1 MVGGFCTIIDAYC
14 TALMPN
20 HCDSE
25 LYDHG
30 VEHTMYKFCVIT
42 LLAFALVG
50 CGLTPEAKQRR
61 AANIQACRDSGGTAY
76 VSFNTLDK
84 CAMPNEQAR
93 LERLELACINS
104 GGTPKY
110 ANFGGYY
117 ENCRRPA
124 ASTASNSGSGSSG
137 FKPYCPPSKTPIY
150 GCPPPTQVIIV
161 D

>member
-50 CGLTPEAKQRR
+50 CISAEQK
-61 AANIQACRDSGGTAY
+61 AANRAEALECEQSGSTPY
-76 VSFNTLDK
+76 VGIGAGDLGK
-84 CAMPNEQAR
+84 CASPKEQAR
-93 LERLELACINS
+93 LERLEYACVKA
-104 GGTPKY
+104 GGEPKY
-110 ANFGGYY
+110 HWAYEYYLNCKQGSEVRINNNAN
-117 ENCRRPA
+117 
-124 ASTASNSGSGSSG
+124 SG

>member
-1 MVGGFCTIIDAYC
+1 MTS
-14 TALMPN
+14 T
-20 HCDSE
+20 CDSE

-61 AANIQACRDSGGTAY
+61 AANVQACRDSGGTAY
-76 VSFNTLDK
+76 TGALGQLSK
-84 CAMPNEQAR
+84 CATPSEQAR
-93 LERLELACINS
+93 LDKLEMACVQS
-104 GGTPKY
+104 GGSVDYHFT
-110 ANFGGYY
+110 GYY
-117 ENCRRPA
+117 ENCKRPVA
-124 ASTASNSGSGSSG
+124 KTNGGSSNSKSG